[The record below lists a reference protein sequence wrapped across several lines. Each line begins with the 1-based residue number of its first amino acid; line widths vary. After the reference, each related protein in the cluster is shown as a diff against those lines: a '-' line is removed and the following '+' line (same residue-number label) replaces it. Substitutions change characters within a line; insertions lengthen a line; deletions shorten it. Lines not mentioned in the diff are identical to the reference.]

1 MSEENVIGKPTPNL
15 APRNADGE
23 SVERTP
29 LFRSRKDLIVKVFHA
44 GDDDEPFICAVNGEV
59 TVDALAEIEEELKG
73 EHEFSSGPGDY
84 VYYAC
89 HDSGESDEFGNVL
102 FRPGWELTEIAF
114 EKPDWM
120 SLSHEPEKA
129 GQKTCISCGLVD
141 CGTDD
146 FIERCIPF

>member
-1 MSEENVIGKPTPNL
+1 MTAPNL

-29 LFRSRKDLIVKVFHA
+29 LFRPRKDLVVKVYNA

-59 TVDALAEIEEELKG
+59 TVDALAEIEEEIKG

-89 HDSGESDEFGNVL
+89 HDPGESDEFGSVL
-102 FRPGWELTEIAF
+102 FRPGWELTEISF
-114 EKPDWM
+114 EKPEFM
-120 SLSHEPEKA
+120 SLVDEAESLPERSSDDP
-129 GQKTCISCGLVD
+129 CDD
-141 CGTDD
+141 CGDPG
-146 FIERCIPF
+146 CIFKHHCKFPF